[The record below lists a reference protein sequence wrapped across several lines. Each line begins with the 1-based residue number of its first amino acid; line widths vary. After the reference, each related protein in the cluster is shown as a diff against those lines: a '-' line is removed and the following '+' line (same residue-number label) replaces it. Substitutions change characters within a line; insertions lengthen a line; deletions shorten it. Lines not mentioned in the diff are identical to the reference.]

1 MAEQNN
7 QVDVEKKHQKNK
19 KMLLWGILIVVIVIV
34 GCILMGDTCTKYRLN
49 SEVRDALPTISGTSD
64 SSAGTFT
71 SSAPASSSLSVG
83 ESSASEVRK
92 ELANLFKAYA

>member
-7 QVDVEKKHQKNK
+7 QLDQQKKQQKNK

-34 GCILMGDTCTKYRLN
+34 VCVLMGDKCTKYRLN
-49 SEVRDALPTISGTSD
+49 SEVRNALPTVSD
-64 SSAGTFT
+64 SSAET
-71 SSAPASSSLSVG
+71 SFFSSSTPASSTLSVSD
-83 ESSASEVRK
+83 SSASEVRK